1 MPILFSL
8 VARDK
13 KISAKY
19 ASCDGNFSEIA
30 DEVLSKVPSKNEKM
44 TYAHG
49 HYLLHYI
56 SENQYFY
63 FCITDK
69 TCQRSRAFLYLAEMK
84 RRFTPSQGASFV
96 AVLADEMYRYN
107 EDYSTIVISKGDLDE
122 LNSIGVGDSE
132 ALLGEKILFVNN
144 PEELRYTLTL
154 NHVGATP
161 QTPLLEEKARETHAT
176 NSGTVEKAI
185 QTNETWNT
193 YSTST
198 ESKESPESS
207 EKSNFLYYIVVTVI
221 LILMWLALSSLGPVS
236 LVTVAVICVFS
247 VTKLSKSKKE

>member
-8 VARDK
+8 VAHDK
-13 KISAKY
+13 KISATY
-19 ASCDGNFSEIA
+19 ASCEGNFSEIA
-30 DEVLSKVPSKNEKM
+30 DVVLSKVPSKNEKM

-84 RRFTPSQGASFV
+84 RRFTPRRRSSFQ

-132 ALLGEKILFVNN
+132 ALLGEKILYVNN
-144 PEELRYTLTL
+144 PEELSYTVTL
-154 NHVGATP
+154 DHVGARP
-161 QTPLLEEKARETHAT
+161 QKPLLEEKANTIYATHIG
-176 NSGTVEKAI
+176 NTVEKAI
-185 QTNETWNT
+185 QTNETWKT

-198 ESKESPESS
+198 ESKESS
-207 EKSNFLYYIVVTVI
+207 EKSNLLYYIVVTVI

-236 LVTVAVICVFS
+236 FVTVAVICIFS
-247 VTKLSKSKKE
+247 VTKLSKSKQE